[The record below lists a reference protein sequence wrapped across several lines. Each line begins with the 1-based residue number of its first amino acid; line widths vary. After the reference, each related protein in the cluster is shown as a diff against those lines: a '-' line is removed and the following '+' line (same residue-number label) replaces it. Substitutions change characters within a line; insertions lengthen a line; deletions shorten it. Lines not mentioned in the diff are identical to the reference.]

1 MNAPVNENNTGPQD
15 KASQQDKNRRVVT
28 ICVSVVAVM
37 TALSFASAPLYDLF
51 CRVTGF
57 GGTPLRADAAPGTDG
72 RVPQP
77 GKMITVRFNSDI
89 SADLPWQFSPAQRE
103 VKVMPGEETLIF
115 YRATNPTNHPII
127 GNATFNV
134 TPEKAGPYFN
144 KIACFCFTE
153 QVLQPGQTV
162 DMPVSFFVDPEM
174 LKDPKT
180 REMRTIT
187 LSYTFFRK
195 PGDARVSDSGAA
207 NGGQQAT
214 QGGARGVN

>member
-1 MNAPVNENNTGPQD
+1 MTAPKAKARMNPN
-15 KASQQDKNRRVVT
+15 KRVAI

-37 TALSFASAPLYDLF
+37 TGLSFASAPLYDLF

-57 GGTPLRADAAPGTDG
+57 GGTPLRAELAPGSG
-72 RVPQP
+72 GAVPQP
-77 GKMITVRFNSDI
+77 GKMIAIRFNSDTA
-89 SADLPWQFSPAQRE
+89 ADMPWNFQPVQRE

-115 YRATNPTNHPII
+115 YRASNPTDKPIT
-127 GNATFNV
+127 GTAAFNV

-144 KIACFCFTE
+144 KIACFCFSE

-195 PGDARVSDSGAA
+195 PGDTRVSDSGAA
-207 NGGQQAT
+207 NGGQTAIQS
-214 QGGARGVN
+214 GARGVN